1 MSDVENLKQENEALR
16 SQMAN
21 NTQTL
26 NNIFTQLEAYKG
38 ELADSRTISFQ
49 LRVNLGNAL
58 NSNQAMAERMKVLEA
73 QIEKMKLEK
82 TSSPSANNSESK
94 KKKS

>member
-1 MSDVENLKQENEALR
+1 MSDVENLKQENDALR
-16 SQMAN
+16 AQMAN

-26 NNIFTQLEAYKG
+26 NNIFAQLEAFKG

-58 NSNQAMAERMKVLEA
+58 NANQTMVERMKVLEA
-73 QIEKMKLEK
+73 QIEKMKIEK
-82 TSSPSANNSESK
+82 TSSVPANNSESK

>member
-16 SQMAN
+16 AQMAN
-21 NTQTL
+21 NSQNI
-26 NNIFTQLEAYKG
+26 NNIFAQLEAYKG
-38 ELADSRTISFQ
+38 ELADARTIAFQ

-58 NSNQAMAERMKVLEA
+58 NSNQAMVERMKVLEA
-73 QIEKMKLEK
+73 QIEKMKIEN
-82 TSSPSANNSESK
+82 TSSLPANNSESK